1 MGLKGGGGGGAAK
14 GGGGG
19 GGTRTAFVQKI
30 RQGGLGTTS
39 RVERGLKRDPVN
51 GLGLCRCFQCGK
63 AKESL
68 RGNTWSAS
76 LAGGPLKP
84 SINRYGFHG
93 INLAAYCLQINL
105 PGFLHT
111 HQFLRLLAYSSVFW
125 LLAYRAV
132 SWLLAYRSIS
142 PAF

>member
-1 MGLKGGGGGGAAK
+1 MGGGGW
-14 GGGGG
+14 

-51 GLGLCRCFQCGK
+51 GPGLCRCFQCGK

-68 RGNTWSAS
+68 RGNTWSVSRWWSVETFNQSLISMAS
-76 LAGGPLKP
+76 TKSVSP
-84 SINRYGFHG
+84 
-93 INLAAYCLQINL
+93 AYCLQINL

-111 HQFLRLLAYSSVFW
+111 YQFLRLLACSQSSGFLHTDQSPR
-125 LLAYRAV
+125 LLDDQSLR
-132 SWLLAYRSIS
+132 LLVCR
-142 PAF
+142 